1 MGPMSL
7 FIDFLKIFCYN
18 ISRERGKMRCNLTVL
33 HFAVTG
39 TRKIRTIFQR
49 RGAHAYFTIFYNSL
63 QFLILSPSVFYL
75 LHRNVYCFIY
85 TYLTYPNDSPLFIF
99 FYSSSPPLLRFLT
112 NYIRYSLP
120 GALLYHYTI
129 ARFCAPMCWTA
140 YSYIKSKTII

>member
-18 ISRERGKMRCNLTVL
+18 ISRERRKMRCNLTVL

-49 RGAHAYFTIFYNSL
+49 GGAHACFTVFCIFLS
-63 QFLILSPSVFYL
+63 FLPAGFASPPIPQCILLYIHLPYL
-75 LHRNVYCFIY
+75 SHSNFFINFKY
-85 TYLTYPNDSPLFIF
+85 
-99 FYSSSPPLLRFLT
+99 YSSSPLLLRFLT
-112 NYIRYSLP
+112 NYRRYFLP
-120 GALLYHYTI
+120 DALLYHYTI